1 MKRTVQVTGN
11 YVIEIDESNHTL
23 CELRPAVEND
33 DGSVTKSRWEVIGY
47 YSNIAHALIK
57 VKSLLLLDGQS
68 IGVVDHCMDLVSS
81 ADKVCFDTLK
91 TYMENYN
98 D

>member
-11 YVIEIDESNHTL
+11 YMIEIDESNHTL
-23 CELRPAVEND
+23 CELRPAVEKD
-33 DGSVTKSRWEVIGY
+33 DGSVTKSGWKVIGY
-47 YSNIAHALIK
+47 YSNMANALIK

-68 IGVVDHCMDLVSS
+68 VGVVDHCMDLVSS
-81 ADKVCFDTLK
+81 AERSYETLK
-91 TYMENYN
+91 VLLKENYN